1 MFDQQ
6 KHEYHQRANSQDIP
20 TRLSPKLAKQI
31 VPSPGYCIELLMP
44 KGLRLYIELHDIS
57 IVMQNQ
63 VQNKCKTLLSST
75 SCTGT
80 EPIELVPKAPPD
92 TSNIFGELI
101 GMTLSHEPNESPAF
115 PSNEYPEVMDRLI
128 PPVSPFSVDDL
139 SFVDQIKEE

>member
-1 MFDQQ
+1 
-6 KHEYHQRANSQDIP
+6 
-20 TRLSPKLAKQI
+20 
-31 VPSPGYCIELLMP
+31 
-44 KGLRLYIELHDIS
+44 
-57 IVMQNQ
+57 MQNQ

-80 EPIELVPKAPPD
+80 DPIEVVPKAPPD

-115 PSNEYPEVMDRLI
+115 PSNEDPEVMDRLI
-128 PPVSPFSVDDL
+128 PPASPFSVDDL